1 VTLLMSA
8 VPPDKAVPMCAVF
21 DVALARATQLRSA
34 ATVGALYLDY
44 PYPYLDYPYLD
55 SDYPYLDY
63 AQPYSVP

>member
-34 ATVGALYLDY
+34 ATVGALYSDY
-44 PYPYLDYPYLD
+44 PYPLSGL
-55 SDYPYLDY
+55 
-63 AQPYSVP
+63 SVP

>member
-1 VTLLMSA
+1 MSA

-34 ATVGALYLDY
+34 ATVGALYS
-44 PYPYLDYPYLD
+44 DYPYLD
-55 SDYPYLDY
+55 SDYPYLDSDY